1 MAAKYTTM
9 WKCKDVETPGEP
21 GRIRKRLFIDLENDD
36 KTSDNQPSPS
46 KKAKRDADQQKQEP
60 LLREHLGRKWYL
72 VITVFQGETKVH
84 LRVYEQRQEDGTL
97 YPTRKGIALDLEKW
111 KKLSELC
118 REDIDAAIEHHEAE
132 MPVSYKK
139 TFRRKFLCHRRN
151 WVCLGQ
157 HKEMVDASK

>member
-1 MAAKYTTM
+1 MFSYFRLIPCHVKPLQEMAAKHTTM

-36 KTSDNQPSPS
+36 KTSDNQPPPS

-84 LRVYEQRQEDGTL
+84 LRVYEQRQEDDTL

-111 KKLSELC
+111 KKLSEL
-118 REDIDAAIEHHEAE
+118 
-132 MPVSYKK
+132 K
-139 TFRRKFLCHRRN
+139 TTRPKCPSHIKN
-151 WVCLGQ
+151 I
-157 HKEMVDASK
+157 